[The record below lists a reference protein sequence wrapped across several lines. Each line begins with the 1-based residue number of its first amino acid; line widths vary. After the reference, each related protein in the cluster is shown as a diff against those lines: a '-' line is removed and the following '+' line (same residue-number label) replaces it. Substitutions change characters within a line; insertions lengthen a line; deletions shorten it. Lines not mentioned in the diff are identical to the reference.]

1 MAERDTGGRVLLACS
16 ASSRSACAQDTL
28 KLISNHPL
36 SLSHPYLSKIKV
48 HLVITFYFHCQ
59 RGIHPLIKAMPFDG
73 NRNRIT
79 LSLNVNLT
87 FLRARIKM
95 MGGFGKWPFCWV
107 HPSSSSTR
115 PSGLVGSSTSMQH
128 LNAALKLGVH
138 NLFYL
143 HSFTIVMARL
153 LVGTN
158 KRYENQR
165 QVPD

>member
-1 MAERDTGGRVLLACS
+1 
-16 ASSRSACAQDTL
+16 
-28 KLISNHPL
+28 
-36 SLSHPYLSKIKV
+36 
-48 HLVITFYFHCQ
+48 
-59 RGIHPLIKAMPFDG
+59 MPFDG

-115 PSGLVGSSTSMQH
+115 PSGLVGSSTSMLH

-138 NLFYL
+138 NLSILFLLPLSWPDCWLVLTSYMKINVRFL
-143 HSFTIVMARL
+143 TDNDPTYYFDKSGSIYWWIERSVFALSYHSKSEYHDNGKGTLLRL
-153 LVGTN
+153 KFL
-158 KRYENQR
+158 
-165 QVPD
+165 